1 MYKYESHELG
11 ASRTIYG
18 CRVTDRSP
26 PERSAVHRTGFA
38 LIPGT
43 HTACPGYADGHNLSP
58 RRATPED
65 VFFYQR
71 YHQQQQQQQQQFV
84 PHFGHSLG
92 TRVPDAGGV
101 TLADT
106 GPLAPF
112 STPIYTQ
119 HMTLRPGASTS
130 APEDDQGY
138 VDRCCNA
145 DTVGHCGS
153 EGFVRCQPYGIGEK
167 SVDIVPPDGTFA
179 NTIVYPGYASSGDPS
194 GFCDLEPTKTGTTSS
209 TSSAVSTRSGN
220 SCTNSPSPEDFLA
233 DVFPFSC
240 DGHRT
245 HPHSTSPRPK
255 RSNADPLT
263 VDDSSQLQQQTLHS
277 GETAVNYPSPAK
289 NNTNTPAAQANRMLP
304 AEQPPNPQHSKKS
317 RTAEGASSAAIN
329 NRKARTAFTK
339 AQIKALE
346 AEFAHSQY
354 LTRLRRY
361 EIAVALILSERQVKV
376 WFQNRRMKMKRMC
389 IS

>member
-1 MYKYESHELG
+1 MFKYESHELG
-11 ASRTIYG
+11 ASRTMYG
-18 CRVTDRSP
+18 CRMPDRSP
-26 PERSAVHRTGFA
+26 PERTIGSGFA
-38 LIPGT
+38 LLPSSHNT
-43 HTACPGYADGHNLSP
+43 CPEYAEGSNLSP

-71 YHQQQQQQQQQFV
+71 YHQQQQQHYV
-84 PHFGHSLG
+84 PHFGHS
-92 TRVPDAGGV
+92 
-101 TLADT
+101 LADT

-112 STPIYTQ
+112 GTPIYTQ
-119 HMTLRPGASTS
+119 QMILRSGASTTTS
-130 APEDDQGY
+130 EDDQSY
-138 VDRCCNA
+138 VGRCCNA
-145 DTVGHCGS
+145 DTVGHCGFES
-153 EGFVRCQPYGIGEK
+153 FVRGQPYGIGEK
-167 SVDIVPPDGTFA
+167 SVDIVPPDGTFG
-179 NTIVYPGYASSGDPS
+179 NTIVYPGYAGNVGDPS
-194 GFCDLEPTKTGTTSS
+194 GFCDPEPTETGTTTSS
-209 TSSAVSTRSGN
+209 TSSTVSTRSGN
-220 SCTNSPSPEDFLA
+220 SCPNSPSPEDFLA

-245 HPHSTSPRPK
+245 HPLTTSPELR
-255 RSNADPLT
+255 RSKTDPRT
-263 VDDSSQLQQQTLHS
+263 VDDNTQLQQLALHS
-277 GETAVNYPSPAK
+277 GESAVNYPPPAK
-289 NNTNTPAAQANRMLP
+289 NDANTPAAQANRMLP
-304 AEQPPNPQHSKKS
+304 EEPQQPKKS
-317 RTAEGASSAAIN
+317 RTAEGTSSGVPIN